1 MKEIRMVDLLGQ
13 YSKIKEK
20 LDYAMQDVIENAV
33 FINGPQVGLFAN
45 ELADFLHVKHVIPCA
60 NGTDALQIALMALD
74 LPRGAE
80 IIVPTFNY
88 VATAEVI
95 ALLGFK
101 PVFIDSSVDN
111 YNLLIGAIEA
121 AITENTRAIMPVH
134 IFGQCVDML
143 TVLKIAQKYNL
154 YVIEDAAQAIG
165 SKCFFPDGTE
175 RFAGT
180 IGHIGTTS
188 FFPSKNL
195 GCMGDGGAIFT
206 NDDAFAKKIKAIAN
220 HGQSTKY
227 NYDEIGVNS
236 RLDTLQAAIL
246 RVKLTNLSTYNQS
259 RIDAASFYTQFL
271 EAYPFIETPRTAHWT
286 SHVFHQYTLQV
297 DANQRDGLKK
307 FLETKNIPTMIY
319 YPLPLHLHKA
329 YQYLGYK
336 EGDFPNAENISKK
349 VISLPMH
356 TELDNEQLLYICNSI
371 IEYFKN

>member
-1 MKEIRMVDLLGQ
+1 M
-13 YSKIKEK
+13 
-20 LDYAMQDVIENAV
+20 
-33 FINGPQVGLFAN
+33 
-45 ELADFLHVKHVIPCA
+45 
-60 NGTDALQIALMALD
+60 
-74 LPRGAE
+74 
-80 IIVPTFNY
+80 
-88 VATAEVI
+88 
-95 ALLGFK
+95 
-101 PVFIDSSVDN
+101 
-111 YNLLIGAIEA
+111 
-121 AITENTRAIMPVH
+121 MPGH
-134 IFGQCVDML
+134 RCGQCVERVP
-143 TVLKIAQKYNL
+143 VLDVAQKYNL

-246 RVKLTNLSTYNQS
+246 RVKLTNLSTYNQA

-271 EAYPFIETPRTAHWT
+271 KAYPFIETPRTAYWT

-356 TELDNEQLLYICNSI
+356 TELDNEQLLYICKSI